1 MNRFLNKHCASI
13 LTCCASAGVIFTAVL
28 VAKETPKALK
38 LLEEEKDSST
48 VVNKV
53 VTVVSTY
60 APAIVMG
67 SVTIACIFGANI
79 MNKKQQALI
88 VSVYCFA
95 NQTFKEY
102 RQKLIELYGE
112 EADEKIQDE
121 MFAVRRAEYHQTHL
135 DIPDTI
141 LEFYEPI
148 SKRYFQAYERE
159 VMDAEYHLNRNY
171 VLRGYISLNE
181 YYEFLGLESE
191 DENDD
196 KIGWDIEYGIY
207 WIDFHHERKERLDGS
222 VYYIIDVCFGPDA
235 LEEYYYY

>member
-1 MNRFLNKHCASI
+1 MNKFLNKHSASI

-88 VSVYCFA
+88 VSA
-95 NQTFKEY
+95 S
-102 RQKLIELYGE
+102 G
-112 EADEKIQDE
+112 
-121 MFAVRRAEYHQTHL
+121 
-135 DIPDTI
+135 
-141 LEFYEPI
+141 
-148 SKRYFQAYERE
+148 
-159 VMDAEYHLNRNY
+159 
-171 VLRGYISLNE
+171 
-181 YYEFLGLESE
+181 
-191 DENDD
+191 
-196 KIGWDIEYGIY
+196 
-207 WIDFHHERKERLDGS
+207 
-222 VYYIIDVCFGPDA
+222 
-235 LEEYYYY
+235 